1 MPSNLL
7 KRTEQVVIALLLAAA
22 FTAIVGYWWL
32 RAWHQR
38 DLVEFDRAPSLDAK
52 FQVDINHATW
62 PELMQ
67 LPGIGETTARSIVK
81 ARDENGPFRSLA
93 DVEARVNG
101 IGPRMIETMAPFL
114 VALQGEIPERE
125 EPTKP

>member
-22 FTAIVGYWWL
+22 FTAIVGYWSL
-32 RAWHQR
+32 RAWHHR
-38 DLVEFDRAPSLDAK
+38 DLVEFDRAPSLEAT
-52 FQVDINHATW
+52 FQVDINRATL

-67 LPGIGETTARSIVK
+67 LPGIGETTAQSIVK
-81 ARDENGPFRSLA
+81 ARDENGPFQSLA

-101 IGPRMIETMAPFL
+101 IGPRMIEIMAPFL
-114 VALQGEIPERE
+114 LTLQGEIPERE
-125 EPTKP
+125 EPKKR